1 MVRTTAGPRLDP
13 DLPAIVLNDLLT
25 DCQTNSVA
33 RVFGPGVEALEDDKN
48 ILRVF
53 RRNADP
59 VTAHA
64 EQPLLARFLGLHGN
78 RWRFFPAKLDRVP
91 DQILDTTFGLVPEQ
105 NPLPPLLTYR
115 LFRITTL
122 AWVEVPCAW
131 IVKETWS
138 FTQSGVVPAVYVVG
152 HPLAGPFAPTSN
164 AQRCHRRMT
173 SECD

>member
-33 RVFGPGVEALEDDKN
+33 RVFGPGVEALEDDKH

-59 VTAHA
+59 VIAHA

-78 RWRFFPAKLDRVP
+78 RRRFPAKLERVP

-122 AWVEVPCAW
+122 AWVEVPWAW

-138 FTQSGVVPAVYVVG
+138 FTQSGVVPAV
-152 HPLAGPFAPTSN
+152 
-164 AQRCHRRMT
+164 
-173 SECD
+173 

>member
-1 MVRTTAGPRLDP
+1 VNLKTEPWSEPRPARASTQIFPPLCSTIFLQIARPIPLPGYSVRAWR
-13 DLPAIVLNDLLT
+13 
-25 DCQTNSVA
+25 
-33 RVFGPGVEALEDDKN
+33 LEDYKN

-59 VTAHA
+59 VIAHA

-78 RWRFFPAKLDRVP
+78 RRRFFPAKLDRVP

-138 FTQSGVVPAVYVVG
+138 FTQSGVVPAV
-152 HPLAGPFAPTSN
+152 
-164 AQRCHRRMT
+164 
-173 SECD
+173 